1 MAVYVTDTHP
11 LLWYSTETYKK
22 LSPDALRVFR
32 KASRGEALIWIPA
45 MAIWEAGML
54 ERIRRI
60 QFKLPFPK
68 WVASLT
74 SQPGFAFAPL
84 DADVVESA
92 LAVQR
97 NLDVFD
103 VGVLATAK
111 AKDLPLITKDTAI
124 VDSGAVEIP
133 W

>member
-1 MAVYVTDTHP
+1 VSVYVTDTHP
-11 LLWYSTETYKK
+11 LLWYSAETYHK
-22 LSPDALRVFR
+22 LSRDALRVFR

-54 ERIRRI
+54 ERIRRV
-60 QFKLPFPK
+60 QFRLQFRD

-92 LAVQR
+92 IAVQQS
-97 NLDVFD
+97 LDVFD

-124 VDSGAVEIP
+124 VESGAVEIL